1 MDRLN
6 KTMLKQTAAAAVYS
20 ALILAGHGWA
30 QPAAKPVAGPVAI
43 MKSAEIKA
51 GMKGTAW
58 TVFEGMEP
66 EAVPVEIIG
75 LWKNAWGPKQDVI
88 LAKLGG
94 KAARTNVAGGMSGSP
109 VYVDGKLIGA
119 VALRISVFSPDA
131 ICGITPIEHMLEINE
146 IDSTTPPSPKTP
158 QSATAR
164 AELSVPESI
173 LGSGPRMVAIETPLT
188 FSGFHQQSLDAFSP
202 VFRQMGIQAV
212 MGGAAGNSTGSA
224 PAPGWQK
231 ALAPGDAIA
240 GVLVAGDLNI
250 TGLGTVTYNDGRR
263 VLGFGHSF
271 FNLGPVSMPMSKGE
285 VLMVLSSQLQPN
297 KFANATEIAGA
308 LRQDRHSGIMGILG
322 EQAETIPVTLEVD
335 TPKLKQTLN
344 FDVFIHPKWTPF
356 LMTMTLYNSLQGLN
370 DAAADEAT
378 YMIEGEVEMPGLDAL
393 KVKQMAVTGTG
404 PMPAPMAVAVW
415 WGDRFNRLFQ
425 NPENA
430 PSIKGVKAK
439 LKMAGERKLSII
451 EGAWLD
457 ASEVEPGGT
466 LTGKVALRRWRGERV
481 VKDFKIQVPATLAA
495 GDHRLLVSDGDTLN
509 RTQAMAA
516 MVNRNRLELAEV
528 VSLMN
533 QEKGNDNIY
542 VSFLQSRPTVY
553 AGDKQLGGLPPS
565 VLNAMQA
572 GRTARPVTAG
582 AETVNVAALLKSDE
596 IVSGNLALRFKVK

>member
-1 MDRLN
+1 MDRL
-6 KTMLKQTAAAAVYS
+6 KQMMQNQAAALAVLS
-20 ALILAGHGWA
+20 VIAAADLAWA
-30 QPAAKPVAGPVAI
+30 QPMAKPVAGPVAV
-43 MKSAEIKA
+43 MKSAEIKP

-58 TVFEGMEP
+58 TVFEGTEP

-158 QSATAR
+158 QSASAR
-164 AELSVPESI
+164 AELAVPESL
-173 LGSGPRMVAIETPLT
+173 LGTGPRMVAIDTPLT
-188 FSGFHQQSLDAFSP
+188 FSGFHQQTLDAFGP

-212 MGGAAGNSTGSA
+212 MGGAAGNSSGST

-240 GVLVAGDLNI
+240 GVLVSGDLNI

-271 FNLGPVSMPMSKGE
+271 FNLGPVSMPMAKGE
-285 VLMVLSSQLQPN
+285 VLMVLSSQFQPN

-308 LRQDRHSGIMGILG
+308 LRQDRHSGIMGVLG
-322 EQAETIPVTLEVD
+322 ERAETIPVTLEVE
-335 TPKLKQTLN
+335 TPKLKQTLR
-344 FDVFIHPKWTPF
+344 FDTFVHPKWTPF
-356 LMTMTLYNSLQGLN
+356 LMTLTVFNSLQGIN

-378 YMIEGEVEMPGLDAL
+378 YMLEGEAEMEGMSPL
-393 KVKQMAVTGTG
+393 KVKQMAVTGDG

-415 WGDRFNRLFQ
+415 WGDRFNRMFQ
-425 NPENA
+425 NPESA
-430 PSIKGVKAK
+430 PRIKSVKAK
-439 LKMAGERKLSII
+439 LKMTGERRLSII
-451 EGAWLD
+451 EGAWLNE
-457 ASEVEPGGT
+457 SEVEPGGT

-481 VKDFKIQVPATLAA
+481 VRDFQIQVPATLPA

-516 MVNRNRLELAEV
+516 MVNRNSLQLAEV
-528 VSLMN
+528 VSIMN

-542 VSFLQSRPTVY
+542 VSFLETRPTVY
-553 AGDKQLGGLPPS
+553 AGDRQLGGLPPS
-565 VLNAMQA
+565 VMNAMQA
-572 GRTARPVTAG
+572 GRTARPVTA
-582 AETVNVAALLKSDE
+582 ASETVNVGTLLKSDE
-596 IVSGNLALRFKVK
+596 IVSGNLALSFKVK